1 VIAVFT
7 KYDQFRFDVEMKLE
21 DQGLDADRKLLDAE
35 MDEIFKNHYLANLR
49 ESPPYVLLES
59 EHFLNHLACITLIF
73 VAQK

>member
-1 VIAVFT
+1 MIAVFT

-21 DQGLDADRKLLDAE
+21 DQGLDADRKLLDDE

-59 EHFLNHLACITLIF
+59 EHFLNHLACITLIS